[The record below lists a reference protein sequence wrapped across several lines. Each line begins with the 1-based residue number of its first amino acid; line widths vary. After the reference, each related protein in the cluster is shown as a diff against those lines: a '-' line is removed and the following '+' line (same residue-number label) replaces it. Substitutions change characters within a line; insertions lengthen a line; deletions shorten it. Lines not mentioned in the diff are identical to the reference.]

1 MTLSRLAAAVGALS
15 LMMGASAAQAAEIVV
30 LSTTA
35 VKEALHEIVPL
46 FERTSGHKVN
56 ITYGSGPIVLEKV
69 RAGAAGDL
77 FIGPDEF
84 SDPLLKEGK
93 LVAGTRVEFANSGAS
108 IAVRAGAPKPDV
120 STSEKFKAALLAAK
134 TVSYSRGASGLF
146 FVRVLERL
154 GIADQIKAKLVA
166 PKQGEPVGAVVARG
180 AAEIGVHQLSE
191 LLPVA
196 GIDILG
202 PLPADLQRKI
212 VYGASVLP
220 ASTQR
225 EAAKAFVAF
234 LRSEA
239 AAAIIKKK
247 GMDPV

>member
-1 MTLSRLAAAVGALS
+1 MGFSSLTAAVVALS
-15 LMMGASAAQAAEIVV
+15 MVMGAAAAQAADIVV
-30 LSTTA
+30 FSTNA
-35 VKEALHEIVPL
+35 AKEALHEIVPL
-46 FERTSGHKVN
+46 FERASGHKVT
-56 ITYGSGPIVLEKV
+56 ITYGSGPTVREKV
-69 RAGAAGDL
+69 KAGVAGDL

-93 LVAGTRVEFANSGAS
+93 LVAGTRVDFAHSGAS

-120 STSEKFKAALLAAK
+120 STTEKFKAALLAAK
-134 TVSYSRGASGLF
+134 TVSYSSGASGLF

-154 GIADQIKAKLVA
+154 GVADQVKAKLVA
-166 PKQGEPVGAVVARG
+166 PKRGEPVGAVVARG
-180 AAEIGVHQLSE
+180 DAEIGVHQLSE

-196 GIDILG
+196 GIDIVG
-202 PLPADLQRKI
+202 PLPAELQRTI
-212 VYGASVLP
+212 VYGVSVLP
-220 ASTQR
+220 ASKQR